1 MYVYEIKQKALELR
15 KDGYS
20 YNYISKITGV
30 TKSTLSEWL
39 SNVNYTPNKHTLD
52 TIGKARAASG
62 LKKHLLKVESLNR
75 ARAQAKKDIGD
86 LSKRDLFMLG
96 LGVYIGEGTKSFD
109 GTRISNSNPKI
120 IKFSIKWLKEICGL
134 ELVNLRIRIH
144 LYPDNDEKIC
154 VNFWSK
160 ETGIPVNQF
169 HKSIIDRR
177 INKRISKMGK
187 LPFGT
192 AHLSIKGFR
201 DKRFG
206 VNLHRLIL
214 AWIEK
219 VLC

>member
-187 LPFGT
+187 LPFDT